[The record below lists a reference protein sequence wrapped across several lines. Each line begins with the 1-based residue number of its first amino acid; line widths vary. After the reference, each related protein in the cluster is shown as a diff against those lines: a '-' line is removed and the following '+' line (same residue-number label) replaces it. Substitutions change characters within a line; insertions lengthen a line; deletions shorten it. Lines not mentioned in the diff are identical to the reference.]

1 MHMVIRQFFVPAPR
15 PRQARRAAC
24 IFSALALFLAGC
36 SDRTADAYA
45 EAQTAQALL
54 QQGDLPGARQAIGR
68 AMALREDQVDIL
80 LLDGQ
85 IKAAMGE
92 IQAAYNSYRM
102 VLALDPRRPEA
113 LLGVA
118 QFGIA
123 IGEEREAIKA
133 ADLML
138 TIVPDQTDALL
149 IKGIAAL
156 NDKEYDEA
164 IALGDRIIAAEPGN
178 RRGIVLK
185 ARGYSLTGRRDEALA
200 LLRKAAEE
208 FGNDELIAT
217 AMLENAR
224 DNAEV
229 ATMLEQLALLRQART
244 DSVDLAIDEIN
255 VRYKSGDVA
264 GARAASGAM
273 IGQFGGD
280 ARAMA
285 RLGRLWDE
293 YDPDPLLPADRNAL
307 AENGAVNARQVAA
320 RHYLRNGAPMVAG
333 ELVGTSPDVR
343 ARALLVRVAAR
354 LNEDGAIRAAA
365 GILSQDRTSCDA
377 LLAAAEW
384 NLAAGNPGETV
395 KSAQVAA
402 AECRDM
408 PDGYLVAARAYD
420 ALRRPAGAER
430 VYREGIAAHPDDRA
444 LTQAYAR
451 WLLRR
456 DREGPAESVVRR
468 LTDRVPARASSWR
481 LLEQTC
487 TATGNG
493 ACVAE
498 ARRGVAAAAKNFAID
513 LPPGERGRN
522 PLLGQEWR

>member
-80 LLDGQ
+80 LLDAQ
-85 IKAAMGE
+85 IKAAMGDV
-92 IQAAYNSYRM
+92 QAAYTSYRM

-118 QFGIA
+118 QLGMA
-123 IGEEREAIKA
+123 LGDEREALKA
-133 ADLML
+133 ADTML
-138 TIVPDQTDALL
+138 TIAPENVDALL

-156 NDKEYDEA
+156 ADKDYDEA
-164 IALGDRIIAAEPGN
+164 IALGERMIAAEPGN

-224 DNAEV
+224 DNGEV
-229 ATMLEQLALLRQART
+229 ATMLEQFALLRQARPG
-244 DSVDLAIDEIN
+244 SVDLAIDEIN
-255 VRYKSGDVA
+255 VRYKSGDRD
-264 GARAASGAM
+264 GARAAAGAM
-273 IGQFGGD
+273 IAQFGTD
-280 ARAMA
+280 ARAMQ
-285 RLGRLWDE
+285 RLARLWDE
-293 YDPDPLLPADRNAL
+293 YDPDPLLPADRSAM
-307 AENGAVNARQVAA
+307 AESGAINARVFAA
-320 RHYLRNGAPMVAG
+320 RHYLRNGAPNVAA
-333 ELVGTSPDVR
+333 ELVGRSPDVR
-343 ARALLVRVAAR
+343 ARALLARIAAR
-354 LNEDGAIRAAA
+354 LDEDGAIRAAA

-384 NLAAGNPGETV
+384 NLAAGKPGETV

-430 VYREGIAAHPDDRA
+430 IYREGIAAHPDDRA
-444 LTQAYAR
+444 LTRAYAR

-456 DREGPAESVVRR
+456 GREGAAESVARR
-468 LTDRVPARASSWR
+468 LTDRVPARASSWK

-487 TATGNG
+487 LAIGNSS
-493 ACVAE
+493 CVAE
-498 ARRGVAAAAKNFAID
+498 ARRGATAAAKNFAID
-513 LPPGERGRN
+513 LPPGERSRN

>member
-1 MHMVIRQFFVPAPR
+1 MVIRQFFVPAPR
-15 PRQARRAAC
+15 SRQVRRASC

-45 EAQTAQALL
+45 EAQTARALL
-54 QQGDLPGARQAIGR
+54 QQGDLPGAREAIGR
-68 AMALREDQVDIL
+68 AIALREDQVDIL
-80 LLDGQ
+80 LLDAQ
-85 IKAAMGE
+85 IKAAMGDVP
-92 IQAAYNSYRM
+92 AAFNSYRM
-102 VLALDPRRPEA
+102 ILALDPRHPDA

-123 IGEEREAIKA
+123 VGEQQEAIKA
-133 ADLML
+133 ADLIL
-138 TIVPDQTDALL
+138 TIMPEQTDALL

-156 NDKEYDEA
+156 EDKDYAEA
-164 IALGDRIIAAEPGN
+164 IALSERISAADPGN

-200 LLRKAAEE
+200 LLRKSAEE

-224 DNAEV
+224 DNADV
-229 ATMLEQLALLRQART
+229 AIMLEQLALLRQART

-255 VRYKSGDVA
+255 IRYKSGDVD

-273 IGQFGGD
+273 IGQFGTN
-280 ARAMA
+280 ARAMQRLA
-285 RLGRLWDE
+285 RIWDE
-293 YDPDPLLPADRNAL
+293 YDPDPLLPADLAAL
-307 AENGAVNARQVAA
+307 AQGGAVNARQVAA
-320 RHYLRNGAPMVAG
+320 RHYLRNGEPTIAG
-333 ELVGTSPDVR
+333 ELVANSRDVR
-343 ARALLVRVAAR
+343 AQALLVRVAAR
-354 LNEDGAIRAAA
+354 LNQDGAIGAAA
-365 GILSQDRTSCDA
+365 SILGQDKTSCDA

-430 VYREGIAAHPDDRA
+430 VYREGIAAHPDERA

-456 DREGPAESVVRR
+456 GRDSAAESVARR
-468 LTDRVPARASSWR
+468 LTDRVPARISSWR

-487 TATGNG
+487 TATGND
-493 ACVAE
+493 ACVAA
-498 ARRGVAAAAKNFAID
+498 ARRGAAAAAKNYAID